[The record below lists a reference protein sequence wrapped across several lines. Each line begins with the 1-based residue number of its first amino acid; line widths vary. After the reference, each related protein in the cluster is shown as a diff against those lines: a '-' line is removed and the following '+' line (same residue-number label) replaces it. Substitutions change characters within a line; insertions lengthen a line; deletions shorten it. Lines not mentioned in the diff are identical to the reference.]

1 MVPIKCSISRK
12 PVRHVLGKI
21 LDVLCQ
27 TDHKSQPWV
36 LGAKAKYF
44 SSKWKPPITFN
55 SLTNQHDLC
64 DLKASVEI
72 SLLLN
77 PL

>member
-1 MVPIKCSISRK
+1 MVRIKYNVSRK
-12 PVRHVLGKI
+12 AMRHVLGRI

-36 LGAKAKYF
+36 LGAKAKHF

-64 DLKASVEI
+64 NLKANV
-72 SLLLN
+72 
-77 PL
+77 

>member
-1 MVPIKCSISRK
+1 MVPIKCNISRK

-64 DLKASVEI
+64 NSKASV
-72 SLLLN
+72 
-77 PL
+77 